1 MPGEVKYD
9 RSHPAGGTPE
19 ARIAS
24 RLANSGS
31 GKGANPITPDVIVQK
46 GNSPQRTFTNLHV
59 NSHNKTS
66 PGKEK

>member
-1 MPGEVKYD
+1 MGEVRYD
-9 RSHPAGGTPE
+9 KSHPAGGDAA

-24 RLANSGS
+24 RLVNSGS
-31 GKGANPITPDVIVQK
+31 GKGANPVTPDVTVLK